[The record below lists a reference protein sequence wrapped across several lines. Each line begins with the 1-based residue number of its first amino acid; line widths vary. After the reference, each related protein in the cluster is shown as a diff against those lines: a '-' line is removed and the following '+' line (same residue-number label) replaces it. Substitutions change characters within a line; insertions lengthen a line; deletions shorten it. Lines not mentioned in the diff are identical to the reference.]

1 MNEGGLEFIDQV
13 EGRPKDAPEKVR
25 FTILQRTRR
34 ENGRWVERG

>member
-13 EGRPKDAPEKVR
+13 EGQPKDAPEKVS
-25 FTILQRTRR
+25 FTILQRARR